1 MDNYFKTNLND
12 ILNKFKKILFY
23 SPDFNLCLS
32 LLVFLQDKYNITTTT
47 DLSIVEAVSENSTVN
62 LILMDTEPSPAIEKL
77 CEDIREKNNDLPII
91 LTYVYK
97 KQFSESDKKI
107 RKTVNSIF
115 YKPYDLNEI
124 AVKMSSL
131 II

>member
-1 MDNYFKTNLND
+1 M
-12 ILNKFKKILFY
+12 NKFKKILFY

-47 DLSIVEAVSENSTVN
+47 DLSIIESVSENSTVD
-62 LILMDTEPSPAIEKL
+62 LILMDTDPSTAIERL
-77 CEDIREKNNDLPII
+77 CENIRRKNNSLPII

>member
-1 MDNYFKTNLND
+1 M
-12 ILNKFKKILFY
+12 
-23 SPDFNLCLS
+23 CVS
-32 LLVFLQDKYNITTTT
+32 LLMYLQDKYNITTTT
-47 DLSIVEAVSENSTVN
+47 DLEIVETISNSSNVD
-62 LILMDTEPSPAIEKL
+62 LVLMDTEPSDIIENL
-77 CEDIREKNNDLPII
+77 CENIKNKNSKLPII

-97 KQFSESDKKI
+97 KQISESDKKI
-107 RKTVNSIF
+107 RKTVNSVF

>member
-1 MDNYFKTNLND
+1 M
-12 ILNKFKKILFY
+12 
-23 SPDFNLCLS
+23 
-32 LLVFLQDKYNITTTT
+32 FLQDKYNITTTT
-47 DLSIVEAVSENSTVN
+47 DMEVVKNVSTISDIDLV
-62 LILMDTEPSPAIEKL
+62 LMDTEPSPEVEDL
-77 CEDIREKNNDLPII
+77 CETIRSKNTKLPII

-97 KQFSESDKKI
+97 KQFSESDIKI

-131 II
+131 MI

>member
-1 MDNYFKTNLND
+1 M
-12 ILNKFKKILFY
+12 NKFKKILFY

-47 DLSIVEAVSENSTVN
+47 DLSIVEAVSENSTVD
-62 LILMDTEPSPAIEKL
+62 LILMDTDPSQVIESL
-77 CEDIREKNNDLPII
+77 CENIREKNNNLPII